1 MELAAL
7 GAALLPSFTH
17 AGVRALAQFL
27 LLRPRLYRAW
37 LQLMPKV
44 DVRKLDAK
52 RLRPFVERGLDLMWR
67 IDGRER
73 VFARVEL
80 QISETLRVA
89 LYTPPSRNPNK
100 PTICIVHAH
109 QGGFFYGGLAV
120 AGEEGFIN
128 LTFGRLCGLFD
139 VVVVDVDFRFEF
151 AASVCDVQTAVRW
164 VHANAQLLGI
174 DRAQIYVCGESS
186 GACIAASVAQSERAL
201 LRGQL
206 LIIPLLDNSGA
217 FLSNDLDGHGLD
229 ADFVRWCS
237 SLYTHGDAST
247 AQDPLCSPLLSAAAD
262 LRSLPPTLI
271 VTNTCDVLRAQAAAY
286 SLKLCAEQVSVTI
299 VELPAVHHTSLAI
312 PSLLHESFEAFF
324 VQNTRITHARL

>member
-27 LLRPRLYRAW
+27 LLHPRLYRVW
-37 LQLMPKV
+37 LHLMPKV

-80 QISETLRVA
+80 QISEMLRVA

-100 PTICIVHAH
+100 PTICVVHAH

-128 LTFGRLCGLFD
+128 LTFGRLCGLFN

-151 AASVCDVQTAVRW
+151 AASIHDVQTAVRW
-164 VHANAQLLGI
+164 VHTNAQLIGI
-174 DRAQIYVCGESS
+174 DRAQIYICGESS

-206 LIIPLLDNSGA
+206 LIIPLLE
-217 FLSNDLDGHGLD
+217 GLG
-229 ADFVRWCS
+229 RIS
-237 SLYTHGDAST
+237 EQRLGR
-247 AQDPLCSPLLSAAAD
+247 PRPRRRLCS
-262 LRSLPPTLI
+262 
-271 VTNTCDVLRAQAAAY
+271 VV
-286 SLKLCAEQVSVTI
+286 
-299 VELPAVHHTSLAI
+299 
-312 PSLLHESFEAFF
+312 FEP
-324 VQNTRITHARL
+324 VHARRRNDGARSALFPALVGRGRSAVAATDTDRHQHV